1 VGGATDHRKFADF
14 SLHCYSITLSDKK
27 PPENQLARAMD
38 ATGASRAIAI
48 HNAWEWTLEKTKG
61 LNFELHI

>member
-1 VGGATDHRKFADF
+1 
-14 SLHCYSITLSDKK
+14 
-27 PPENQLARAMD
+27 MD